1 MKKHQQHIEDILTT
15 RNVNFEKVDISAP
28 ENEEKKQFMR
38 ENAKPAANSKTPLPP
53 QLFADDEYLGV
64 STVFSTH
71 YCFLKNLFYMSTEQ
85 DAF

>member
-38 ENAKPAANSKTPLPP
+38 ENAKPAANNKTPLPP

-64 STVFSTH
+64 STVPSNRYH
-71 YCFLKNLFYMSTEQ
+71 FLNYLLYMSTKQ
-85 DAF
+85 AAL